1 MQRAAVSIA
10 SNIAEGQQR
19 ASSKEFNQF
28 LHVARGSAAELS
40 TQVLLVDKLYNS
52 SSMEILNKI
61 DRVQK
66 MLYGLINSLK

>member
-19 ASSKEFNQF
+19 ASSKEFNQL